1 MNALKELDDL
11 KINWEK
17 ISALR
22 INVHGNSII
31 YTKDGNNDLEEIKDE
46 LLKIDYD
53 DDFGCQNLFGA
64 ILMEDGSWYERCE
77 YDGAEWWAYKRTPTI
92 DEVISYNYSD

>member
-11 KINWEK
+11 KINWEE

-22 INVHGNSII
+22 INVHGKSVI
-31 YTKDGNNDLEEIKDE
+31 YSKESDCNLGEIKEE

-53 DDFGCQNLFGA
+53 DDYGCQNLFGL
-64 ILMEDGSWYERCE
+64 ILMDDGSWYERGE
-77 YDGAEWWAYKRTPTI
+77 YDGSEWWNHKHTPSV
-92 DEVISYNYSD
+92 DEVINFSYSD

>member
-11 KINWEK
+11 KINWEE

-22 INVHGNSII
+22 INVHGKSII
-31 YTKDGNNDLEEIKDE
+31 YTKDVDNDLEKIKDE

-53 DDFGCQNLFGA
+53 DDYGCQNLFGL
-64 ILMEDGSWYERCE
+64 ILMCDGSWYERGE
-77 YDGAEWWAYKRTPTI
+77 YDGAEWWNHKHTPSV
-92 DEVISYNYSD
+92 DEVINFNYSD